1 MSKTLLIT
9 TMLILYVV
17 LSSCRS
23 KTKAVRH
30 LHNWPIYKGQDC
42 PTTAG
47 NYDEEYV
54 RIRAKQ
60 LNIRPVDYLHK
71 YSKQRYKP
79 TNQYRNV
86 GFTNNKENE

>member
-9 TMLILYVV
+9 LLLILYVA

-23 KTKAVRH
+23 KTKTVRH

-42 PTTAG
+42 PITVE
-47 NYDEEYV
+47 NYDAEYV

-60 LNIRPVDYLHK
+60 LNMRPVDYLHK
-71 YSKQRYKP
+71 FNNQRYKP
-79 TNQYRNV
+79 INQYRNV
-86 GFTNNKENE
+86 GFTKNKKDE